1 MSHNKYIRHQSVV
14 SRHSEGQIDEDNW
27 LSRFQKS
34 LEKSAVQPRSVD
46 DSLFNQ
52 INSIMNGKS
61 KHTTVD
67 AAVEDMKQRS
77 GLTDYLNKLNKVSNQ
92 EVNTKTAQVNSN
104 DLTPIVIQKSPNVK
118 QTIENYI
125 RDTKGNLPVPAI
137 IEKIRSIH
145 QKDVSDAKD
154 WEDEKLLR
162 FISHLNLKAKQDNPN
177 IYDNHN
183 NLGTRDMMSD
193 SEIDPSNTDAF
204 HALNPVKY

>member
-1 MSHNKYIRHQSVV
+1 M
-14 SRHSEGQIDEDNW
+14 
-27 LSRFQKS
+27 
-34 LEKSAVQPRSVD
+34 
-46 DSLFNQ
+46 
-52 INSIMNGKS
+52 
-61 KHTTVD
+61 
-67 AAVEDMKQRS
+67 
-77 GLTDYLNKLNKVSNQ
+77 
-92 EVNTKTAQVNSN
+92 
-104 DLTPIVIQKSPNVK
+104 
-118 QTIENYI
+118 
-125 RDTKGNLPVPAI
+125 PAI